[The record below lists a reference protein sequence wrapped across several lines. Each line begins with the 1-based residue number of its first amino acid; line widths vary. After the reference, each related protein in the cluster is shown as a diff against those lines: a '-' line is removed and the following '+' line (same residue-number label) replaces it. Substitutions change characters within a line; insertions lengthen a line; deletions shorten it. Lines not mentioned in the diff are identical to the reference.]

1 MKNIAVLGS
10 TGSIGESTL
19 GVIRSQRKHFRVAS
33 LSVNS
38 DIDNLYKQI
47 KEFKP
52 FSVCVRDERK
62 AKILA
67 ARINSSTKIYCGEQG
82 LEELVKEKRIDQV
95 MFALSGAAA
104 LAPLISAIKSGKDI
118 ALANK
123 EALVM
128 AGQIIMRMAARHKV
142 NILPVDSE
150 QSAIWQVLSGQASA
164 STAQRRVP
172 AYPPRRGAL
181 GIPLCQGAIRPGISF
196 IYLTASGGP
205 FRSMPKSKL
214 SSVTINDVLRH
225 PRWKMGK
232 KITVDS
238 ATLMNKGLELLEA
251 MFLFNVEAAKI
262 KVLIHPEALIH
273 SMVEFEDGVVIA
285 QLAAPDMRIP
295 IQYAL
300 SYPERSRNDLP
311 RIDFYRLKGL
321 NFEKPDF
328 GKFPCLG
335 LAYQAAKDLGTMPA
349 VLNAA
354 NEESVGSFLN
364 KRIKFLDIPKIVAK
378 VMRRH
383 RRLACPDLR
392 QVLQADAWAREE
404 ARSIISSL

>member
-19 GVIRSQRKHFRVAS
+19 SVVRQLKGRFKVVA

-38 DIDNLYKQI
+38 DINGLKKQI
-47 KEFKP
+47 KEFSP
-52 FSVCVRDERK
+52 RIVCVRDK
-62 AKILA
+62 TA
-67 ARINSSTKIYCGEQG
+67 ANKLKPFLGRRIKLVSGDEG
-82 LEELVKEKRIDQV
+82 LNELVRDKEIERI
-95 MFALSGAAA
+95 MFAISGSAA
-104 LAPLISAIKSGKDI
+104 LIPLVNAVKCGKEI

-128 AGQIIMRMAARHKV
+128 AGPMIMSLALKHKAK
-142 NILPVDSE
+142 IFPVDSE
-150 QSAIWQVLSGQASA
+150 QSAIWQS
-164 STAQRRVP
+164 
-172 AYPPRRGAL
+172 L
-181 GIPLCQGAIRPGISF
+181 GIEDKRKVSA

-205 FRSMPKSKL
+205 LKDLRPDKFK
-214 SSVTINDVLRH
+214 TITLKQVLRH

-251 MFLFNVEAAKI
+251 MFLFNLPAESI

-273 SMVEFEDGVVIA
+273 SMVEFEDGVIIA
-285 QLAAPDMRIP
+285 QLSATDMRIP

-300 SYPERSRNDLP
+300 TYPERAANSFP
-311 RIDFYRLKGL
+311 RIDFYKLGAMH
-321 NFEKPDF
+321 FAKPDLNN
-328 GKFPCLG
+328 FPCLG
-335 LAYQAAKDLGTMPA
+335 LAYQAAKELGSMPA

-354 NEESVGSFLN
+354 NETSVNCFLDNKISFT
-364 KRIKFLDIPKIVAK
+364 DIPKIVER

-383 RRLACPDLR
+383 KKISRPALADI
-392 QVLQADAWAREE
+392 LQADAWAKEE
-404 ARSIISSL
+404 AMRFCRRVI